1 MLATIKIG
9 KLPQAAA
16 FDPVT
21 RTVYVANTIGRSVSV
36 IDATRCNAV
45 TTRGCGR
52 AVKTVRDRFG
62 PDGVDVDVPTDT
74 VYVANNAF
82 GDSLGTVSVING
94 ATCNGTDTSGC
105 NGHIRTVPV
114 GRSPLLVV
122 ADARTDIIYIT
133 DFSSAAVSVLNGSK
147 CNAAVTSACGRSM
160 HQRAVGSLPFGLAV
174 NQRTN
179 TVYVTQTFQS
189 GSMSIFRGVRH
200 WHRR

>member
-1 MLATIKIG
+1 MINGAT
-9 KLPQAAA
+9 
-16 FDPVT
+16 
-21 RTVYVANTIGRSVSV
+21 
-36 IDATRCNAV
+36 CNG
-45 TTRGCGR
+45 TGHSGCGHL
-52 AVKTVRDRFG
+52 AATVNVGLG
-62 PDGVDVDVPTDT
+62 PFGVDVNDRTHT

-82 GDSLGTVSVING
+82 GDSPGTVSVING

-114 GRSPLLVV
+114 GRSPLLVL
-122 ADARTDIIYIT
+122 ADARTDIIYVT